1 VLIMIPDS
9 GSVLK
14 PLPRYGLG
22 AAWLAAPAPAALAA
36 CPRVTS
42 ARPSTEKAAF
52 IAEQHGNFG
61 LRVDAALPL
70 AGQVPT
76 IMTRLSATGAGAMG
90 PHPER
95 EPEPV

>member
-1 VLIMIPDS
+1 MLITNPNP
-9 GSVLK
+9 GSVLM
-14 PLPRYGLG
+14 PLPRFGLG
-22 AAWLAAPAPAALAA
+22 AACMATPAPAALAA
-36 CPRVTS
+36 CPRVAS

-52 IAEQHGNFG
+52 IAEQHGDLGFWAE
-61 LRVDAALPL
+61 AALPL

-76 IMTRLSATGAGAMG
+76 YMTRVSAIGAGARG